1 MGRTIPPF
9 RPALEH
15 EIQSW
20 KDYRRGLNPEERPL
34 MDKIMLEA
42 RKRSDAGSLA
52 ARPLISEVLFLSILI
67 GQQKEIEKL
76 KARLEKIENIDQKS
90 QIAGKTGKRKNL
102 SHYFQKLNFS

>member
-1 MGRTIPPF
+1 MGRTIPSF
-9 RPALEH
+9 RPALEQ

-20 KDYRRGLNPEERPL
+20 KEYRRGLNPVERPL

-76 KARLEKIENIDQKS
+76 KKRLEKIESYDEKS
-90 QIAGKTGKRKNL
+90 LITEKMEKRRNL
-102 SHYFQKLNFS
+102 TNYFK